1 LIGREWGL
9 SPTEFWEMTLPEW
22 FCEWH
27 HKSPRDK
34 ANDYAGNLTRATLDH
49 LAGDW

>member
-1 LIGREWGL
+1 
-9 SPTEFWEMTLPEW
+9 MTLPEW

-34 ANDYAGNLTRATLDH
+34 NNDYAGNLTRADVEDLSEW
-49 LAGDW
+49 LNAK

>member
-1 LIGREWGL
+1 
-9 SPTEFWEMTLPEW
+9 MTLPEW

-34 ANDYAGNLTRATLDH
+34 GSDYAGKLTRHDLDE
-49 LAGDW
+49 LKDWMNNGPA